1 MGKIHTVLLIRRFIC
16 ATSITFIKKLIT
28 KITRQQAVAKLQK
41 HFKIFLLIVIFF
53 SFIKYIVHYWIYI
66 LILNNIMHACCEN
79 GMKIFIS
86 KCIRS
91 LALLWHCYSLILD
104 IYFRFL
110 FLLLKLFSFIAFP
123 LNNPQFSLHPSTIYI
138 VCWFKKCCVMCFIF
152 LYITLYKGIKNCIF
166 YIFF

>member
-1 MGKIHTVLLIRRFIC
+1 MCIITTFTQLIFLIRQFVLINCAYIYMLVCFTNFSAYDRNFLGHSRASFCTYKIYLVDKMHTVLLTRRFIC

-66 LILNNIMHACCEN
+66 FILNNIMHACCEN

-86 KCIRS
+86 KCICS
-91 LALLWHCYSLILD
+91 LALLWHCYSLIL
-104 IYFRFL
+104 
-110 FLLLKLFSFIAFP
+110 
-123 LNNPQFSLHPSTIYI
+123 
-138 VCWFKKCCVMCFIF
+138 W
-152 LYITLYKGIKNCIF
+152 
-166 YIFF
+166 